1 MKTIDDMRYELAELE
16 AMNITTLDLVNMLI
30 EGFEGLENMP
40 DIEVREDWENT
51 FGGPDSEDS

>member
-51 FGGPDSEDS
+51 FGVPDSEDS

>member
-1 MKTIDDMRYELAELE
+1 MKTIGDMRYELAELE

-40 DIEVREDWENT
+40 DIEIREEWENT
-51 FGGPDSEDS
+51 FGVPDSEDS

>member
-1 MKTIDDMRYELAELE
+1 MKTIDEMCYELAELD

-30 EGFEGLENMP
+30 EGVEGLENMP

-51 FGGPDSEDS
+51 FGVPDSEDS